1 MAEELTSESAPETP
15 SSTES
20 APVESGQS
28 GEQVQTE
35 SAESQPQTDDSTA
48 SEAKATEKPKKEKP
62 VNLYD
67 LPEFRNVQSNWTRQQ
82 QEAQQQ
88 IAMLQQRMQEQEL
101 SGLDDYERA
110 LKEAEIARNQL
121 AGFQQQIG
129 QQQQQEEANRRI
141 IGDMQRISDKTG
153 VPVEDLIAA
162 KNYDDAWDIGIQY
175 MKDEGATR
183 TEQAEASKEANR
195 TIVGGGKASTTTSRS
210 EQALQKASED
220 KDPVAYLR
228 ELRMAKD

>member
-1 MAEELTSESAPETP
+1 
-15 SSTES
+15 
-20 APVESGQS
+20 
-28 GEQVQTE
+28 
-35 SAESQPQTDDSTA
+35 
-48 SEAKATEKPKKEKP
+48 
-62 VNLYD
+62 
-67 LPEFRNVQSNWTRQQ
+67 
-82 QEAQQQ
+82 
-88 IAMLQQRMQEQEL
+88 
-101 SGLDDYERA
+101 
-110 LKEAEIARNQL
+110 
-121 AGFQQQIG
+121 
-129 QQQQQEEANRRI
+129 
-141 IGDMQRISDKTG
+141 MQRISDKTG

-162 KNYDDAWDIGIQY
+162 ENYDDAWDIGIQY